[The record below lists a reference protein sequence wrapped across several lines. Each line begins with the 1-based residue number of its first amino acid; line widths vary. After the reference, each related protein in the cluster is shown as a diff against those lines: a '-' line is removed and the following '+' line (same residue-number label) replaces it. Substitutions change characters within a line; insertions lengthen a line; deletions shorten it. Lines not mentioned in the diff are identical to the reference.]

1 MIVAS
6 QAALNIF
13 FHMIHII
20 RTISN
25 LHLVCRLKECLRW
38 NRFERN
44 IFWMQ
49 LLVNHKGIS
58 IKNPWYWY
66 TLLTGVQH
74 SFCIWVDLQPPSRMK
89 IVNLGQI
96 YFAPFKNPYF
106 ISKSRTCSYT
116 ITRKISLLKIF
127 FEKSSWTSGFY
138 SVKQPIKSL
147 MNRTE
152 KLTKCQVL
160 ENLVNTSISNTV
172 LTSVTSFLWLV

>member
-1 MIVAS
+1 
-6 QAALNIF
+6 
-13 FHMIHII
+13 
-20 RTISN
+20 
-25 LHLVCRLKECLRW
+25 
-38 NRFERN
+38 
-44 IFWMQ
+44 MQ

-66 TLLTGVQH
+66 TLLTGAQR
-74 SFCIWVDLQPPSRMK
+74 SFCIWVDLQHPSRMK

-96 YFAPFKNPYF
+96 YFEPFKTPYF

-138 SVKQPIKSL
+138 SVKRPIKSL

-160 ENLVNTSISNTV
+160 ENLVNTFISNTV
-172 LTSVTSFLWLV
+172 LTSVTSFLWLVQNLTRLTDIIFRFYSGFNESFCLKE